1 MKTKMLTK
9 NQKGGAIVEFAIVL
23 PLLVLLVMGTVE
35 FGLMYYNNTNAS
47 REGARSGIVRNSSW
61 VNDNDKIKQIVKD
74 YANSRLIDFNNTT
87 LIDDDIFLD
96 PDTRGSFGDDFSV
109 TITYDYGF
117 LLPSIFGLE
126 TTTPIRAKTLMKM
139 EGTT

>member
-1 MKTKMLTK
+1 MTIK
-9 NQKGGAIVEFAIVL
+9 NQKGTAIVEFAIVL
-23 PLLVLLVMGTVE
+23 PLLVLLVMGAVE
-35 FGLMYYNNTNAS
+35 FGLMYYNKQVITNAS
-47 REGARSGIVRNSSW
+47 REGARSGIVRSSW
-61 VNDNDKIKQIVKD
+61 DNDNDKIIQIVKD
-74 YANSRLIDFNNTT
+74 YANSRLIDFNDTT
-87 LIDDDIFLD
+87 LTDDDIILD
-96 PDTRGSFGDDFSV
+96 PLTRGSFGEDFSV